1 VENVGNTEDSD
12 VCRTDDVGKVLE
24 VCREVS
30 LGGPV
35 VCVVVETGT
44 DGDECVVNGVWE
56 LLGVSELVWA
66 TEVTVPLLVDLCVVV
81 VLTADVD

>member
-1 VENVGNTEDSD
+1 V
-12 VCRTDDVGKVLE
+12 
-24 VCREVS
+24 
-30 LGGPV
+30 GGPV

-56 LLGVSELVWA
+56 LVGVSELVWA
-66 TEVTVPLLVDLCVVV
+66 TEVTVPLLVDSCVVV